1 MKRKNSAKR
10 GRASGTV
17 TEHATSGTATEHA
30 ASGPGK
36 DTRRFVNMSPEQQ
49 QRRAERLRKRT
60 IRAKQRRNKKKRKRT
75 HRAPHISWARKPR
88 PCCGRQSDNCSCQ
101 PPKGMKKM
109 QLTALAKRFAETALC
124 TVADTTD
131 VSAWQHHMQHATEQ
145 LPLRVLL
152 AYAHTHVVFN
162 QESLL
167 KAFIERKAFLFKKP
181 WFNWQKLQGIV
192 EKHKAAGKA
201 WRSSNYYSS
210 TLAKLLPQNHLG
222 APMQIP
228 ANAVARDVLACQIV
242 GVDAMPAA
250 TCNLYDAQP
259 SRDLWKA
266 IMVTWLEN
274 VQKVCMG
281 CFSDYYLKCTLDR
294 WFAIRTINHGT
305 ISWWPVAC
313 PAYKSWYKRLYP
325 GRVLSAEEKFQ
336 VLCRTYITLNQ
347 KKICTFTDALA
358 QTCWRDRD
366 FRC

>member
-1 MKRKNSAKR
+1 MPGAAKRKKEPTHA
-10 GRASGTV
+10 
-17 TEHATSGTATEHA
+17 HATEQQ
-30 ASGPGK
+30 PNGK
-36 DTRRFVNMSPEQQ
+36 HRFLNMKPEQV
-49 QRRAERLRKRT
+49 QRRSERLRKRKY
-60 IRAKQRRNKKKRKRT
+60 RAQTNNKQRNRKY
-75 HRAPHISWARKPR
+75 RAQAKYVAYPRKAR
-88 PCCGRQSDNCSCQ
+88 PCCGRQQRNCSCQ
-101 PPKGMKKM
+101 PPKGMKKK
-109 QLTALAKRFAETALC
+109 QLTALAKRFAEAALC
-124 TVADTTD
+124 TVKDTTD
-131 VSAWQHHMQHATEQ
+131 VSVWQHHMQHATEQ

-228 ANAVARDVLACQIV
+228 ANAVARDVLACRIV
-242 GVDAMPAA
+242 SVDAMPAA
-250 TCNLYDAQP
+250 TCSLYDAQP

-294 WFAIRTINHGT
+294 WFAVRTI
-305 ISWWPVAC
+305 
-313 PAYKSWYKRLYP
+313 
-325 GRVLSAEEKFQ
+325 LS
-336 VLCRTYITLNQ
+336 LIH
-347 KKICTFTDALA
+347 I
-358 QTCWRDRD
+358 
-366 FRC
+366 